1 MLEPNFILAKHSAPN
16 GRVALIAFSEAFHSG
31 TAHVRAELA
40 KHIEEIAL
48 TPKGETYI
56 ASGTRNFVGR
66 GSIGDAG
73 GPGLHLRAT
82 EFSLLVVA
90 A

>member
-1 MLEPNFILAKHSAPN
+1 MLERNFILTKHPAPN

-31 TAHVRAELA
+31 AAHVRAEFA

-56 ASGTRNFVGR
+56 ASGTGNFVER
-66 GSIGDAG
+66 GSIGGAG
-73 GPGLHLRAT
+73 GPVLHLRAT
-82 EFSLLVVA
+82 EFSLLVA